1 MAEFTIREQIIC
13 TAAHLMSDGTTAFVG
28 TGIPMLAGMLAQRTH
43 APHLSVIFEFGGTG
57 AQLTRLPHGVG
68 DSRTFNRAVAA
79 SGITD
84 VMEAA
89 QRGFVEYGF
98 LGAAQID
105 MFGNLNT
112 TVIGQYWPP
121 KVRLP
126 GSGGANDIG
135 SNCWKVIAIMGNHT
149 AKVFVKKLD
158 FLTTPGYLTGPGTRE
173 AAGLAPNTGPYRVVS
188 NLGILGY
195 DEATKRMMLLETY
208 AGVTVEDVIKN
219 TEFELL
225 IAPTVATAA
234 APTDIELKLLREDI
248 DPDKLYR

>member
-1 MAEFTIREQIIC
+1 
-13 TAAHLMSDGTTAFVG
+13 
-28 TGIPMLAGMLAQRTH
+28 MLAGMLAQRTH
-43 APHLSVIFEFGGTG
+43 APNLVVIFEFGGTG

-79 SGITD
+79 SGICD

-105 MFGNLNT
+105 AYGNLNT
-112 TVIGQYWPP
+112 TVIGDYWPP

-135 SNCWKVIAIMGNHT
+135 SNCWKVISIMGNHT
-149 AKVFVKKLD
+149 SKVFVKKLD
-158 FLTTPGYLTGPGTRE
+158 FLTTPGYLTGPGARE

-188 NLGILGY
+188 NLGIMDY
-195 DEATKRMMLLETY
+195 DETTRRMRLIETY
-208 AGVTVEDVIKN
+208 EGISVEDVLKN
-219 TEFELL
+219 TEFEMLV
-225 IAPTVATAA
+225 APDVRKAA
-234 APTDIELKLLREDI
+234 APTDRELKLLREDI